1 MTVVVIVVG
10 PGPGVE
16 LLMMLGATRCP
27 ERPRHAPQQPLE
39 NVLFGS
45 PSGSIFEGLFGPSRE
60 AFLED
65 ISGVYFVR
73 FFFRHIFRHIFSS
86 FFSCTLY
93 TRNAVVPEKS
103 VDSKKSVDSGFLK
116 ESKQEGS
123 PIGQNVEKAQF
134 QKKIQQKN
142 TSKKKKKRGQEGGLQ
157 MHQNGN
163 PFRRHPWSAFLTI
176 LHSAL
181 CPRRCVPW
189 VAKPRR
195 LAERWLAAALS
206 RSLTA
211 TPPPEANHHIFF

>member
-73 FFFRHIFRHIFSS
+73 VFSRHIFRHIFSS

-93 TRNAVVPEKS
+93 TRNAIVPEKY
-103 VDSKKSVDSGFLK
+103 VDPKKYVDSGFLK
-116 ESKQEGS
+116 ESKQEDS
-123 PIGQNVEKAQF
+123 PVGQNV
-134 QKKIQQKN
+134 
-142 TSKKKKKRGQEGGLQ
+142 
-157 MHQNGN
+157 
-163 PFRRHPWSAFLTI
+163 
-176 LHSAL
+176 
-181 CPRRCVPW
+181 
-189 VAKPRR
+189 
-195 LAERWLAAALS
+195 
-206 RSLTA
+206 
-211 TPPPEANHHIFF
+211 

>member
-27 ERPRHAPQQPLE
+27 ERPRHALQRTLE

-65 ISGVYFVR
+65 ISGVYFSR

-93 TRNAVVPEKS
+93 TRTAVVPEKS
-103 VDSKKSVDSGFLK
+103 VDSKKSVDSGF
-116 ESKQEGS
+116 
-123 PIGQNVEKAQF
+123 
-134 QKKIQQKN
+134 
-142 TSKKKKKRGQEGGLQ
+142 
-157 MHQNGN
+157 
-163 PFRRHPWSAFLTI
+163 
-176 LHSAL
+176 
-181 CPRRCVPW
+181 
-189 VAKPRR
+189 
-195 LAERWLAAALS
+195 
-206 RSLTA
+206 
-211 TPPPEANHHIFF
+211 